1 MRIMTEVNFF
11 VGAIVCIVLIWWY
24 DDTRWRFRLR
34 NAVKD
39 RNTALD
45 EAERKMLEAEE
56 KERAADEKAAE
67 YDSVIAAIM
76 EGMEDFNSWHT
87 SKLTFRKVG
96 GVWKLGYGEE

>member
-1 MRIMTEVNFF
+1 MRIMTDVYYF
-11 VGAIVCIVLIWWY
+11 VGFIVCVLMIWWY
-24 DDTRWRFRLR
+24 DDTRWRLRLH

-39 RNTALD
+39 RESALD

-56 KERAADEKAAE
+56 KERVADEKAAE
-67 YDSVIAAIM
+67 YDSVIAAIV
-76 EGMEDFNSWHT
+76 EGMEDFNSWHA